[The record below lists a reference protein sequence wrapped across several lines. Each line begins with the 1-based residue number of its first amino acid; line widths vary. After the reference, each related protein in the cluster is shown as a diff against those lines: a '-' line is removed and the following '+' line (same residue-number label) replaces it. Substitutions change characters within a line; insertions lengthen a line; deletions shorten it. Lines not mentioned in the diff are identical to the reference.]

1 MYSVLNNLS
10 EHVYFYLSKNLLLVF
25 KIVERLQCILNV
37 NVQKEAILEYPF
49 FIVYI
54 NKTSENFRRFHNLV
68 LVIEALVAI

>member
-10 EHVYFYLSKNLLLVF
+10 EHVYLYLSKNLLLVF

-68 LVIEALVAI
+68 LVIEHW

>member
-10 EHVYFYLSKNLLLVF
+10 EYVYFYLSKNLLLVF

-68 LVIEALVAI
+68 LVIEHW